1 MVAFEPAP
9 ARGIKKEARMSEPK
23 FQIFR
28 AADAPGLMEAECM
41 SIAPSTPEQQVGMKK
56 LVESGYLEGDEVK
69 VLVNIPGF
77 SLTHVWFKADYPLLL
92 HSHNADCLYYIIAG
106 SLQLGTETLGARDS
120 SFVPADGAYTYRP
133 GPEGVELL
141 EFRHEGKFDFKNLT
155 KGSAFFEKAAQIAAA
170 NRETWRNAKMPTLNA

>member
-1 MVAFEPAP
+1 
-9 ARGIKKEARMSEPK
+9 MSDDKK

-41 SIAPSTPEQQVGMKK
+41 SIAPSTPEQQEGMKK
-56 LVESGYLEGDEVK
+56 LMAAGYHHGDEVK
-69 VLVNIPGF
+69 VLVDIPGF

-106 SLQLGTETLGARDS
+106 SLQMGSETLGARDS
-120 SFVPADGAYTYRP
+120 FFVPADAAYTYRP

-141 EFRHEGKFDFKNLT
+141 EFRQQGKFDFKNLT
-155 KGSAFFEKAAQIAAA
+155 KGAAFFEKAAATVAA
-170 NRETWRNAKMPTLNA
+170 NVEGWRTAKPPALNA